1 MSTVKISSKEESV
14 KKIILAVDDL
24 ATNLAKIKEIL
35 DDEYDVRLAKNAQ
48 MALSMLNRIDVSL
61 ILMDIEMPGMT
72 GFDFMRER
80 AKNDHN
86 KSDIPVIFVTGHA
99 SKEFVVRAAHA
110 GARDYIAKPFD
121 AETLR
126 RKVKN
131 ALISAGGM
139 PFSDF
144 TG

>member
-1 MSTVKISSKEESV
+1 
-14 KKIILAVDDL
+14 
-24 ATNLAKIKEIL
+24 
-35 DDEYDVRLAKNAQ
+35 
-48 MALSMLNRIDVSL
+48 
-61 ILMDIEMPGMT
+61 MT

-121 AETLR
+121 AETLL